1 MMMDSQALFCEKL
14 AVTAAAASTN
24 QLKVGAVDFAKGS
37 PRLSLVVVCTDDMT
51 DASSDSTLA
60 VTLRTDSDVAM
71 GSPTTLATIGTFPA
85 ASKAGTRLV
94 YDIPQG
100 LAFEDYVDIYFTPA
114 NGNLTTGKFTAWIG
128 LDVQGDHAFPAGYSM
143 PTGS

>member
-1 MMMDSQALFCEKL
+1 MMMDSQALFCELL
-14 AVTAAAASTN
+14 AITAAAASTN
-24 QLKVGAVDFAKGS
+24 QLKVGTVDFAKGT
-37 PRLSLVVVCTDDMT
+37 PKLSIVVVCTDAMT
-51 DASSDSTLA
+51 DGGSDSTLA
-60 VTLRTDSDVAM
+60 VTLRTDADVAM

-85 ASKAGTRLV
+85 GSAAGTRIV

-100 LAFEDYVDIYFTPA
+100 LAFEGYADLYFTPA

-128 LDVQGDHAFPAGYSM
+128 LDVQGDHAYPAGYTM